1 MRSLE
6 TFIGLGNHIELRGP
20 QGEGGLQEMEE
31 WQTGLVK
38 VAITTGAFEAGH
50 LNSGL
55 RRFTM
60 GEFRN
65 PVGNL
70 KWLVNGMIRFSFEIT
85 VLVGFCALAAGSIPF
100 VPGTSASAFTGPSD
114 GSRTPV
120 LIELFTSEGCSSC
133 PPADALLEKLDRSQ
147 PVNGAELIVLS
158 EHVDY
163 WNDIGWKDPYSSHE
177 YSERQSAYAARFGR
191 GGVYTPQMVIDGHS
205 QLVGSDERGALA
217 AVENETK
224 FAKVPLSLSA
234 IRFDSNNK
242 LSMHVEAGPLGASAA
257 AHSASLFLAIA
268 DERDESQV
276 SRGENA
282 GRTLKHV
289 AVLRS
294 LVSVGTVTK
303 SDKVSRD
310 ITVNFNNQNRGALRI
325 VGIIQEQ
332 SAGRVLGVT
341 SARLSN

>member
-1 MRSLE
+1 MR
-6 TFIGLGNHIELRGP
+6 
-20 QGEGGLQEMEE
+20 
-31 WQTGLVK
+31 
-38 VAITTGAFEAGH
+38 
-50 LNSGL
+50 
-55 RRFTM
+55 
-60 GEFRN
+60 EFRN
-65 PVGNL
+65 PMKNL
-70 KWLVNGMIRFSFEIT
+70 KRLASGIMRFSFEIT
-85 VLVGFCALAAGSIPF
+85 IAVAFYTVAVVSLPYVHGAR
-100 VPGTSASAFTGPSD
+100 ASALTGPD
-114 GSRTPV
+114 DCPRTPV

-147 PVNGAELIVLS
+147 PVTGAELIVLS

-191 GGVYTPQMVIDGHS
+191 GSVYTPQMVIDGHLE
-205 QLVGSDERGALA
+205 LVGSDERKAIA

-224 FAKVPLSLSA
+224 FAKVPMSLSA
-234 IRFDSNNK
+234 IRFDNNNK
-242 LSMHVEAGPLGASAA
+242 LSMHIEAGPLGTPSA

-268 DERDESQV
+268 DDSDESQV

-294 LVSVGTVTK
+294 FVPVGTVGK

-310 ITVNFNNQNRGALRI
+310 LTVNFNNQNQRRLRI
-325 VGIIQEQ
+325 VGIIQEP
-332 SAGRVLGVT
+332 SAGRVLGVA
-341 SARLSN
+341 SARLPN

>member
-1 MRSLE
+1 MKNIKRLA
-6 TFIGLGNHIELRGP
+6 
-20 QGEGGLQEMEE
+20 GGM
-31 WQTGLVK
+31 
-38 VAITTGAFEAGH
+38 
-50 LNSGL
+50 
-55 RRFTM
+55 M
-60 GEFRN
+60 
-65 PVGNL
+65 
-70 KWLVNGMIRFSFEIT
+70 RFSFEIAL
-85 VLVGFCALAAGSIPF
+85 VLALSVLAVISVQYVHG
-100 VPGTSASAFTGPSD
+100 ASAPAVTGRDD

-177 YSERQSAYAARFGR
+177 YSERQSAYAAHFGR
-191 GGVYTPQMVIDGHS
+191 SGIYTPQMVVDGHS
-205 QLVGSDERGALA
+205 ELVGSDERGAIK
-217 AVENETK
+217 AVENESR
-224 FAKVPLSLSA
+224 FVKVPLSLSGVH
-234 IRFDSNNK
+234 FENNNK
-242 LSMHVEAGPLGASAA
+242 VSMHVEAGPLEAIGARSAN
-257 AHSASLFLAIA
+257 LYLAIA
-268 DERDESQV
+268 DESDVSQV

-294 LVSVGTVTK
+294 LVPVGTVNK
-303 SDKVSRD
+303 ADKVSKD
-310 ITVNFNNQNRGALRI
+310 IAVNVSNESRGRLRI

-332 SAGRVLGVT
+332 SAGRVLGVA

>member
-1 MRSLE
+1 MK
-6 TFIGLGNHIELRGP
+6 N
-20 QGEGGLQEMEE
+20 
-31 WQTGLVK
+31 
-38 VAITTGAFEAGH
+38 
-50 LNSGL
+50 LNRL
-55 RRFTM
+55 AD
-60 GEFRN
+60 
-65 PVGNL
+65 
-70 KWLVNGMIRFSFEIT
+70 GMMRFSFEIAL
-85 VLVGFCALAAGSIPF
+85 VLALSALAVISVQYVHG
-100 VPGTSASAFTGPSD
+100 ASAPAVTGRDD

-191 GGVYTPQMVIDGHS
+191 SGIYTPQMVVDGHS
-205 QLVGSDERGALA
+205 ELVGSDERGAIK
-217 AVENETK
+217 AVENESR
-224 FAKVPLSLSA
+224 FVKVPLSLSGLH
-234 IRFDSNNK
+234 FENNNK
-242 LSMHVEAGPLGASAA
+242 VSMHVEAGPLEAIGARSAN
-257 AHSASLFLAIA
+257 LYLAIA
-268 DERDESQV
+268 DESDVSQV

-294 LVSVGTVTK
+294 LVPVGTVDK
-303 SDKVSRD
+303 ADKVSKD
-310 ITVNFNNQNRGALRI
+310 ITVNVSNENRGHLRI
-325 VGIIQEQ
+325 VGIIQEP
-332 SAGRVLGVT
+332 SAGRVLGVA

>member
-1 MRSLE
+1 MK
-6 TFIGLGNHIELRGP
+6 N
-20 QGEGGLQEMEE
+20 
-31 WQTGLVK
+31 
-38 VAITTGAFEAGH
+38 
-50 LNSGL
+50 LNRL
-55 RRFTM
+55 AD
-60 GEFRN
+60 
-65 PVGNL
+65 
-70 KWLVNGMIRFSFEIT
+70 GMMRFSFEIAL
-85 VLVGFCALAAGSIPF
+85 VLALSALAVISVQYVHG
-100 VPGTSASAFTGPSD
+100 ASAPALTGRDD

-177 YSERQSAYAARFGR
+177 YSERQSAYAAHFGR
-191 GGVYTPQMVIDGHS
+191 SGIYTPQMVVDGHS
-205 QLVGSDERGALA
+205 DLVGSDERGAIE
-217 AVENETK
+217 AVENETR
-224 FAKVPLSLSA
+224 FVKVPLSLSGLH
-234 IRFDSNNK
+234 FENNK
-242 LSMHVEAGPLGASAA
+242 VSMRVEAGPLEPSMGARSAN
-257 AHSASLFLAIA
+257 LYLAIA
-268 DERDESQV
+268 DESDVSQV

-294 LVSVGTVTK
+294 LVPLGTVNK
-303 SDKVSRD
+303 ADKVSKD
-310 ITVNFNNQNRGALRI
+310 VTVNVSNESRGRLRI

-332 SAGRVLGVT
+332 SAGRVLGVA